1 MTIAAVAPTI
11 PPNPMRTTMTRMSAR
26 ALALLIC
33 ASGCGKSVD
42 PAPVSSAAPSA
53 SAAPPASAS
62 ASAGAP
68 SDDAA
73 IGAAVNAV
81 IDTCS
86 SGWRPGF
93 GFESR
98 CPALQAF
105 TALKIPRGAGDA
117 FFVHLLDDPSEK
129 ARSLGA
135 RGLATWGGAYFTD
148 KALAERVIAAAGKET
163 SEAFVGILG
172 NVAGHIDATAT
183 GLGEPIKGLVL
194 REGALQEL
202 QVGVVSA
209 FLPANVGS
217 DLAFDLTRE
226 MAKRGPSTRVRNAAV
241 SALSAVYDRRGDEV
255 CAIWK
260 DTLTAPEELPAANA
274 ASRLTTGASWI
285 GYSQNGWSTT
295 SSFLVRENRC
305 AKLQSA
311 TLAAIEA
318 RAKSDKLV
326 EEAWVTALAGVFRE
340 ELSDT
345 PAAEKKRALAIGRAL
360 VTKKEHSPTLR
371 GSALRFIA
379 RNDPDGAAFV
389 AKVADDPD
397 MYLKTVAAGLAGK
410 K

>member
-1 MTIAAVAPTI
+1 LTIAAVASTI
-11 PPNPMRTTMTRMSAR
+11 PPNPMRTTMTRMSAC

-33 ASGCGKSVD
+33 APGCGKSVD
-42 PAPVSSAAPSA
+42 PAPASSAAPSA
-53 SAAPPASAS
+53 SAAPPASATTS
-62 ASAGAP
+62 AA

-73 IGAAVNAV
+73 VGAAVNAV
-81 IDTCS
+81 IDTCT
-86 SGWRPGF
+86 SGWRPGY
-93 GFESR
+93 GFESK

-105 TALKIPRGAGDA
+105 TALKIQRGASDA

-135 RGLATWGGAYFTD
+135 RGLAAWGGAYVTD
-148 KALAERVIAAAGKET
+148 KALAERVIAAASKET
-163 SEAFVGILG
+163 SEAFTGILG
-172 NVAGHIDATAT
+172 NVAGHIDAAAT

-202 QVGVVSA
+202 QVGVISS
-209 FLPANVGS
+209 FLPANVAS

-326 EEAWVTALAGVFRE
+326 EEAWVTALTGVFRE

-345 PAAEKKRALAIGRAL
+345 PPAEKKRALAVARAL
-360 VTKKEHSPTLR
+360 VTRKEHSPTLR

-379 RNDPDGAAFV
+379 RSDPEGAAFV
-389 AKVADDPD
+389 ARFVDDPD
-397 MYLKTVAAGLAGK
+397 TYLKTVAAGLARK
-410 K
+410 Q